1 MLEHVG
7 DEYYEDFFRQCE
19 SLLAD
24 NGVLVVQVSGILV
37 SMIVS
42 CHITATYIHLAEVQ

>member
-37 SMIVS
+37 SMI
-42 CHITATYIHLAEVQ
+42 HITTTYIHLAEVQ